1 MTSYRKISASEENR
15 DDRLLRT
22 ITAPCTPDP
31 LADLTAQ
38 ICALTYSAMVFEV
51 LHAQVLELEVIGFVL
66 P

>member
-1 MTSYRKISASEENR
+1 M
-15 DDRLLRT
+15 RT